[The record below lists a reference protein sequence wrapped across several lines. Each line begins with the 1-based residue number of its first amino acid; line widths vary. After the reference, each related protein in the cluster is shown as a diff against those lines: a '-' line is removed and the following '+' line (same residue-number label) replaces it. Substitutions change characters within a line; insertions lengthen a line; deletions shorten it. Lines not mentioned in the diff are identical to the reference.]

1 MPDAPGW
8 PGIAPR
14 WTSSA
19 KSGVGTALSPVSR
32 VWFTLSHGIL
42 DEIYYPRV
50 DQACTRDFGL
60 IVTDGSG
67 FFAEEKR
74 DCSFELTRLED
85 GVPAFQLTNTHL
97 GGRFRITKYVL
108 ADPRADVVLQR
119 IKLEVLRGPPLRLF
133 ALLAPHL
140 VNGGAHNTAWI
151 GDYKGHRLL
160 FAEGSGTRL
169 ALGCSQRFL
178 ATSVGFV
185 GASDGWQMLRANGR
199 LSAEYDRAADGNVA
213 LSAEILPD
221 TEFMLALGFGRT
233 APEAAFRVRASLQTP
248 FDALREEYA
257 AGWRGWQARLRSL
270 DRHVDS
276 HNVYRV
282 STAVLRCHES
292 PTFPGGLIASLS
304 IPWGGSKGDDD
315 IGGYHLVWPRDLAQ
329 TAGAFLA
336 CGANEEVLR
345 VVRYLRAIQ
354 EEDGSWPQN
363 CWLDGTPYWSGI
375 QLDECA
381 FPMLLLDTALREGA
395 VPPPLLKAYWPM
407 VARAAGF
414 VVRHGPRTGQ
424 DRWEE
429 NAGYTPFTLAVEV
442 AALLA
447 AAEIA
452 MICDE
457 DNVAEFLRD
466 TADAWN
472 EQIED
477 WIYVSDTRL
486 AHEVGVAG
494 YYVRIAPEVPG
505 EARAELGGTVEVRN
519 RFAGTRNVT
528 ADELISTDALALV
541 RFGLRAP
548 DDPRIV
554 DTVKVIDH
562 VLRVEL
568 PYGPG
573 WRRYNGDG
581 YGEHEDGS
589 PYDGTGIGR
598 VWPLLAG
605 ERAHYEL
612 AAGRRAEAER
622 LLATLEAGASP
633 GKLLPEQVWDAD
645 QIPSLELEPG
655 KPSGSAMPLVWAHAE
670 HIKLLRSLADNA
682 VFDRPVQTTRR
693 YLREKRVARC
703 RTWRPDWRTPS
714 IPAGRVLRLDLQHEA
729 LVHWSTDGWRTRSDL
744 RTHDTGLG
752 IHSVDLPTNG
762 LDPGQSIV
770 FTWMNLASGEWVR
783 QDHTVTVRD
792 KG

>member
-1 MPDAPGW
+1 VTEAPGK

-19 KSGVGTALSPVSR
+19 KSGVGTSLSQVSR

-60 IVTDGSG
+60 IVTDGAG

-74 DCSFELTRLED
+74 DCSFDLMRLED

-97 GGRFRITKYVL
+97 GGRFRIIKYVL
-108 ADPRADVVLQR
+108 ADPRADVVMQR
-119 IKLEVLRGPPLRLF
+119 IRLEVLDGPPLRLF

-140 VNGGAHNTAWI
+140 VNAGAHNTAWI
-151 GDYKGHRLL
+151 DSYKGHRLL
-160 FAEGSGTRL
+160 FATGAGTCL
-169 ALGCSQRFL
+169 SLGCSRPFP
-178 ATSVGFV
+178 ASSVGFV
-185 GASDGWQMLRANGR
+185 GASDGWQMLHANGR
-199 LSAEYDRAADGNVA
+199 LTEQYDRAVDGNVA
-213 LSAEILPD
+213 LSAEIDDPT
-221 TEFMLALGFGRT
+221 TEFRLALGFGRS
-233 APEAAFRVRASLQTP
+233 ASEAAFRVRASLQTP
-248 FDALREEYA
+248 FDLLVEEYA
-257 AGWRGWQARLRSL
+257 TGWRQWQARLRSL
-270 DRHVDS
+270 DRKVDA

-282 STAVLRCHES
+282 STSILRCHES

-304 IPWGGSKGDDD
+304 IPWGSSKGDDD

-336 CGANEEVLR
+336 CGADDEVVR
-345 VVRYLRAIQ
+345 VIRYLRAIQ

-363 CWLDGTPYWSGI
+363 CWLDGSAYWSGV

-381 FPMLLLDTALREGA
+381 FPMLLLDMAMREGA
-395 VPPPLLKAYWPM
+395 VTRPALKSFWPM
-407 VARAAGF
+407 VSRAAGF

-429 NAGYTPFTLAVEV
+429 NAGYTPFTLAVQV

-447 AAEIA
+447 AADLAEL
-452 MICDE
+452 CDN

-477 WIYVSDTRL
+477 WIYVTNTRL
-486 AHEVGVAG
+486 SREVGVSG

-505 EARAELGGTVEVRN
+505 EARAELKGMVDVRN
-519 RFAGTRNVT
+519 RFGEASHVAT
-528 ADELISTDALALV
+528 DELISTDALALV
-541 RFGLRAP
+541 RFGLRAA
-548 DDPRIV
+548 DDPRIT
-554 DTVKVIDH
+554 DTVKVIDR
-562 VLRVEL
+562 VLLVDL

-581 YGEHEDGS
+581 YGEHEDGRA
-589 PYDGTGIGR
+589 YDGTGIGR
-598 VWPLLAG
+598 PWPLLAG

-622 LLATLEAGASP
+622 LLATMESGASP
-633 GKLLPEQVWDAD
+633 GKLLPEQVWDREP
-645 QIPSLELEPG
+645 IPALELEPG

-670 HIKLLRSLADNA
+670 HIKLLRSLTDGA
-682 VFDRPVQTTRR
+682 VFDQPPQPVRR
-693 YLREKRVARC
+693 YLRNPRPARVRP
-703 RTWRPDWRTPS
+703 WRPDWRTPS
-714 IPAGRVLRLDLQHEA
+714 VPTGRALRLDLPEPA
-729 LVHWSTDGWRTRSDL
+729 LVHWSTDAWKTRNDMQTS
-744 RTHDTGLG
+744 DTGIG
-752 IHSVDLPTNG
+752 IHAAQIATDG
-762 LDPGQSIV
+762 LVPGNAIV
-770 FTWMNLASGEWVR
+770 FTWKQLATDEWIG
-783 QDHTVTVRD
+783 QDYTVSIAAA
-792 KG
+792 